1 MTFETQQDKQLKPE
15 KQQLT
20 IGFIPLTDCA
30 TLAVAKE
37 KGFFKKYGLD
47 VTLSKE
53 ASWANI
59 RDRLAYGML
68 DCAQMLATMPIMSTL
83 GIGGWKK
90 ETVTSLVLGVNG
102 NAVTI
107 SNGLYDELKKLN
119 PDFDKQRPVT
129 ADTLKQLI
137 EVKKSTGDKPL
148 TFAHVFPSSTHNY
161 FLRYWLASSGID
173 PDNDINLSVIPPQQ
187 MVTNLEANI
196 VDGFCVGEP
205 WNTSAISNGTGHVLI
220 TSYEIWNNAPDKV
233 LGMNKEWA
241 YSNPNTHAAL
251 VKALI
256 ESAQW
261 VDKKENRVETAEIVA
276 GEKYINVPV
285 DVVLPSLTG
294 RYKYNQNGEIIDLP
308 DFNLFYK
315 YTAAFPWHSH
325 AAWYISQMIRWGDL
339 SDSLDVKNIIK
350 DIFWVDFHRQVCA
363 EMGLDYPDLNI
374 KSEGTRKEQ
383 WKLSSGDKSILMAE
397 DMFFNSETFD
407 FS

>member
-1 MTFETQQDKQLKPE
+1 MSFETQQHTQSKIE
-15 KQQLT
+15 KQQLN

-47 VTLSKE
+47 VNLSKE

-59 RDRLAYGML
+59 RDKLAYGML
-68 DCAQMLATMPIMSTL
+68 DCAQMLTTMPIASTL

-90 ETVTSLVLGVNG
+90 ETITSLVLGVNG
-102 NAVTI
+102 NAITI
-107 SNGLYDELKKLN
+107 SSRLYSELKELN
-119 PDFDKQRPVT
+119 PDFDKQHPVT

-137 EVKKSTGDKPL
+137 EIRKVKGDAPL
-148 TFAHVFPSSTHNY
+148 NFAHVFPASTHNY

-173 PDNDINLSVIPPQQ
+173 PDHDINLSVIPPQQ
-187 MVTNLEANI
+187 MVANLEANV

-205 WNTSAISNGTGHVLI
+205 WNQAAISNGTGHVLI

-241 YSNPNTHAAL
+241 YSNPNTHAAV

-261 VDKKENRVETAEIVA
+261 VDMKENRVETAEIIS
-276 GEKYINVPV
+276 GERYINVPV
-285 DVVLPSLTG
+285 EVILPSLTG
-294 RYKYNQNGEIIDLP
+294 KYYYHQGAEVVNLP

-339 SDSLDVKNIIK
+339 PNSLDAKNIIK
-350 DIFWVDFHRQVCA
+350 DIFWVDFHREVVT
-363 EMGLDYPDLNI
+363 EMGLASPDINV
-374 KSEGTRKEQ
+374 KSEGEHDSKWELTV
-383 WKLSSGDKSILMAE
+383 GTTPIMMGA
-397 DMFFNSETFD
+397 DMFFD
-407 FS
+407 GKLFSFS

>member
-1 MTFETQQDKQLKPE
+1 MNKNTLTLE
-15 KQQLT
+15 KQQLN

-37 KGFFKKYGLD
+37 KGFFEKHGLD
-47 VTLSKE
+47 VNLCKE

-59 RDRLAYGML
+59 RDKLAYGML
-68 DCAQMLATMPIMSTL
+68 DCAQMLATMPIASTL

-90 ETVTSLVLGVNG
+90 ETISSLVLGVNG
-102 NAVTI
+102 NAITV
-107 SNGLYDELKKLN
+107 SSRLYKELKELN
-119 PDFDKQRPVT
+119 RDFDKQRPVT

-137 EVKKSTGDKPL
+137 ELKKSKGENKL
-148 TFAHVFPSSTHNY
+148 TFAHVFPASTHNY

-173 PDNDINLSVIPPQQ
+173 PDNDINLNVIPPQQ

-205 WNTSAISNGTGHVLI
+205 WNQLAISNGEGHVLI

-233 LGMNKEWA
+233 LGLNKEWA
-241 YSNPNTHAAL
+241 YNNPNTHKAIL
-251 VKALI
+251 KALI
-256 ESAQW
+256 EAAQW
-261 VDKKENRVETAEIVA
+261 VDMEEHRLETAEIIS

-285 DVVLPSLTG
+285 EVILPSLTG
-294 RYKYNQNGEIIDLP
+294 KYKYHHDGDVISLP

-339 SDSLDVKNIIK
+339 PDSLDTKNIIK
-350 DIFWVDFHRQVCA
+350 DIFWVDFHRQVVA
-363 EMGLDYPDLNI
+363 EMGLNCPDVNVKI
-374 KSEGTRKEQ
+374 EGIHDEEWTLASSKTS
-383 WKLSSGDKSILMAE
+383 LSMAA
-397 DMFFNSETFD
+397 DIFFDGNVFD
-407 FS
+407 SNQ